1 MNEKLP
7 FRLGYATSGFAHHR
21 LEDAMRLLAS
31 YGYRAVSLTLDVQHL
46 DPFAPDLP
54 GRTAKLRRLLE
65 ELDLAVVVET
75 GARYLLDPARKH
87 QPTLLSDEADGRRR
101 RAEFLATSVSVARDL
116 GADGLSFWSGAAPPG
131 LDDSEAWDRLVR
143 GTSALIEDAAAKGV
157 RLGFEPE
164 PGMFVATAEQWTE
177 LDRRLGSPPGFGL
190 AFDVGHAL
198 ATEEGDPAELL
209 RRHAGRL
216 TTVAVEDMRRRL
228 HEHVMFGEGHLDL
241 PGVVDALEAIRY
253 AGVVSVE
260 LPRHAHAATTI
271 AARCAEIFAAL
282 GADVRPR

>member
-1 MNEKLP
+1 MNDPIP

-21 LEDAMRLLAS
+21 LEDAIRLLAR

-54 GRTAKLRRLLE
+54 GRTAAVRRLLE
-65 ELDLAVVVET
+65 DLDMSVVVET

-87 QPTLLSDEADGRRR
+87 QPTLLSDAAADRGR
-101 RAEFLATSVSVARDL
+101 RAEFLSTAVSVARDL
-116 GADGLSFWSGAAPPG
+116 GADCLSFWSGTKPPG
-131 LDDSEAWDRLVR
+131 LDDDEAWDRLVA
-143 GTSALIEDAAAKGV
+143 GTSALSAEAVQKGV

-198 ATEEGDPAELL
+198 AVEEGDPAEIL
-209 RRHAGRL
+209 RRHAARL
-216 TTVAVEDMRRRL
+216 TTVAIEDMRRRV
-228 HEHVMFGEGHLDL
+228 HEHLMFGDGHLDL
-241 PGVVDALEAIRY
+241 PGVVDAIESVGY
-253 AGVVSVE
+253 AGVVSIE